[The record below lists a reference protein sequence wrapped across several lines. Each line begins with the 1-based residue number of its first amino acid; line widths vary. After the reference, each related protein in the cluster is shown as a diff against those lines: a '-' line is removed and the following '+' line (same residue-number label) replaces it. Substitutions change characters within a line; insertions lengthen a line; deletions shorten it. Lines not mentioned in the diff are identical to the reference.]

1 MYKRI
6 PKIIQMSKY
15 ILKFDGC
22 SKGNPGHS
30 GAGAVLYRDNTEI
43 WTESKYLGNHKT
55 NNQAEYSALI
65 IGLYHAR
72 NLELPEL
79 LVCGDSQMV
88 IKQMLK
94 EYKVKSEN
102 MIAMHKEATN
112 IAKDINNI
120 RFQHI
125 YREQN
130 TRADELANL
139 AITELYKNENLFKN

>member
-102 MIAMHKEATN
+102 MIIMHKEASD